1 MLGSKTTTDTMAT
14 DPNYRHLIDSLNT
27 AVVLVDNQLRIRHMN
42 PAAEMLL
49 AISFSQV
56 HGTPLVHYF
65 REGQHT
71 GDEMQLA
78 AEQSHNYTKRQAHWQ
93 LHTGKK
99 LTVDYSV
106 TPLPESEGLTIEI
119 HSLDRLLRISR
130 EEALISSQETTRN
143 LVRSMAHEIK
153 NPLGGIRGAAQLL
166 ERELHD
172 KSLDEFTQIIISEV
186 DRLKNLVDRMLGPRQ
201 PLKFTET
208 NIHEVLEHVASVIK
222 VEAGE
227 SVRLKRDYD
236 PSIPEFPGDKE
247 QLVQAL
253 LNIIRNA
260 MQALQ
265 EAGLNESGEIV
276 MRTRIQRQFT
286 IGRTHHN
293 LVCRVEIVDNGPGI
307 PPELIEDIFY
317 PMISGRAEGTGLG
330 LAISQHLIQQHH
342 GLIECDSRPG
352 QTKFTIYLPLE
363 HKSDLKS
370 EDNHAEA

>member
-1 MLGSKTTTDTMAT
+1 MQDSKTTTDTMAI

-56 HGTPLVHYF
+56 SGTPLVHYF

-106 TPLPESEGLTIEI
+106 TPLPDSEGLTIEI

-363 HKSDLKS
+363 HKSELKS
-370 EDNHAEA
+370 EDSHAEA